1 MGMNGPVRSGPYER
15 MYPITAMGSHT
26 AGGVVD
32 VQGFCRDNNMVM
44 TGFMINAALDGS
56 GNIVGNVDLT
66 PAGQDERHH
75 YALVCA
81 GLWPYNIAVKTIYTA
96 TTTATQVFI
105 LGMNP

>member
-1 MGMNGPVRSGPYER
+1 

-44 TGFMINAALDGS
+44 TGFMIGGAADPD
-56 GNIVGNVDLT
+56 GNILANIDLT
-66 PAGQDERHH
+66 PGGQDERHH
-75 YALVCA
+75 YVLPAFA
-81 GLWPYNIAVKTIYTA
+81 LWPYNITIKTIYTA